1 MRAYIDQKREG
12 LRLIATDRP
21 NRALKVLLAGRMPAV
36 VPAAGGEAVE
46 PPPDPLLIFHIILF
60 DDKLEAWTV
69 DRDLA
74 PLQELRGHI
83 PAYLGEIAT
92 GTMRNGPWSC
102 RLTDLAQT
110 LATPEQWASAP
121 PDIEND
127 AWRVV
132 LATKFG
138 ADANLGFTMEP
149 IPADMLYSDAY
160 RLLAIREILI
170 ALARGVGILDMA
182 GTMAKPSSPA
192 DVIEEAIDR
201 QSVHGMIP
209 TLRAGVAA
217 STHELLIAAWAEYG
231 KALAAAKKSRDA
243 TLPFPTAFARYP
255 SEAITEW
262 QKATTVYENLAVRRR
277 EESLSLYAGAAAQAT
292 GAATFPAPGM
302 DGARSESGSSQCTL
316 RATAPVAG
324 EAPASEEA
332 LLDKLAARMEKV
344 LKQPK
349 GGGERIGAL
358 KLVKDVYSRP
368 GLRNTYSKS
377 KIEDELR
384 RADVDPATVCIP
396 WLLTMA
402 CAGHTENDCWRD
414 CKDRDAHRADP
425 SFHRSVPGLKLSAAR
440 ADAGPPSGSNPGQA
454 GAKRGRPPQ
463 K

>member
-1 MRAYIDQKREG
+1 MF
-12 LRLIATDRP
+12 
-21 NRALKVLLAGRMPAV
+21 LAGRMPPTA
-36 VPAAGGEAVE
+36 PATAGGEAVE
-46 PPPDPLLIFHIILF
+46 PPAVPLLIFHIILF
-60 DDKLEAWTV
+60 DEKLEAWTV

-102 RLTDLAQT
+102 RLTDLVQT
-110 LATPEQWASAP
+110 FSAPEQWASAP

-149 IPADMLYSDAY
+149 IPAAMLYSDAY
-160 RLLAIREILI
+160 RLLAVREILI
-170 ALARGVGILDMA
+170 ALTRGLGILDAA
-182 GTMAKPSSPA
+182 GATNKPSSPA

-217 STHELLIAAWAEYG
+217 STHELLGSAWTEYG
-231 KALAAAKKSRDA
+231 RTLAAAKKSRDA
-243 TLPFPTAFARYP
+243 TLPFPTAFVRYP

-277 EESLSLYAGAAAQAT
+277 EESLSLYTGAAVQANGT
-292 GAATFPAPGM
+292 ATFPAPGL
-302 DGARSESGSSQCTL
+302 DGARSESGSSLSTL
-316 RATAPVAG
+316 RASTPAAG
-324 EAPASEEA
+324 EAPWSEEA

-344 LKQPK
+344 LKPPK
-349 GGGERIGAL
+349 VGGGGAGERIGAL
-358 KLVKDVYSRP
+358 KLVKDVFSRP
-368 GLRNTYSKS
+368 GLRNTYSKP
-377 KIEDELR
+377 KLEEELR
-384 RADVDPATVCIP
+384 RVDVDPATVCIP
-396 WLLTMA
+396 WLLAIA

-414 CKDRDAHRADP
+414 CKDRDAHRADS
-425 SFHRSVPGLKLSAAR
+425 SFHRTVPGLKLSNAR
-440 ADAGPPSGSNPGQA
+440 ADAGPPAGSNPGQA
-454 GAKRGRPPQ
+454 GAKRARTPQ